1 MSEDNR
7 NGNTGVSIMD
17 SLIKQAEDE
26 LLTDTDQ
33 AAGHLCRAIDR
44 VALLVAKVLEIRKRA
59 DGSLEDEP
67 SDPIL
72 LRVLDAMNLAI
83 EQLHMFEQFVKK
95 AKGRD
100 E

>member
-1 MSEDNR
+1 MTFNKFLE
-7 NGNTGVSIMD
+7 
-17 SLIKQAEDE
+17 QAEEE
-26 LLTDTDQ
+26 LLVDTDQ

-44 VALLVAKVLEIRKRA
+44 VALLDAKVLEIRKRA

-72 LRVLDAMNLAI
+72 LRALDLMNLAI

-95 AKGRD
+95 AKDRV
-100 E
+100 